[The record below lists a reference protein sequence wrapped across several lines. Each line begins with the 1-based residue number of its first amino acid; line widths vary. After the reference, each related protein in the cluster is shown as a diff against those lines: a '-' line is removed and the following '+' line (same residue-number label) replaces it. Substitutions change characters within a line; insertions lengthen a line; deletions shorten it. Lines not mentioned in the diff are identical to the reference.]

1 MASRKCRPFSQAI
14 QELQL
19 QFDGKGL
26 AQLIQDKTLSCIANF
41 PEIIFIVSLVFLN
54 VALAFELNI

>member
-1 MASRKCRPFSQAI
+1 MAFQKCRFFSQAI

-26 AQLIQDKTLSCIANF
+26 AQSIQDQMLNCIANF
-41 PEIIFIVSLVFLN
+41 LEIFYRIPGIS
-54 VALAFELNI
+54 

>member
-1 MASRKCRPFSQAI
+1 MASRKCQLFSQAK

-26 AQLIQDKTLSCIANF
+26 AQSIQDQMLNCVANF
-41 PEIIFIVSLVFLN
+41 LEIIFYRIPGIS
-54 VALAFELNI
+54 